1 MNGSRKVISITV
13 ILVLAQ
19 TFLSPF
25 GPLGMSGLNSSSYG
39 VENILSVAT
48 DVACSPFLERPCIEV
63 FVSLLIESL
72 EPRSGSRHHHLR
84 ALIAK
89 SAKGPRDRIRLRST
103 CPVTC

>member
-48 DVACSPFLERPCIEV
+48 HFHPAGPVA
-63 FVSLLIESL
+63 SLMLPAAHSL
-72 EPRSGSRHHHLR
+72 NAR
-84 ALIAK
+84 A
-89 SAKGPRDRIRLRST
+89 
-103 CPVTC
+103 